1 MIVYIKGHIEELN
14 PGRVVLDAAGIG
26 YGVEI
31 STQTFEALGKQGEE
45 VKLLI
50 YHHFTDS
57 DQRLFGFFSANEKN
71 LFEKLITVKGVG
83 PKLGLTILSGLP
95 AKQLISAIAGEDTAA
110 LSQISGIGK
119 KTAERIILELKDKM
133 EKDVLETVTGQP
145 SQNGE
150 IREEAVNGL
159 EALGFKKNQARQAV
173 SKVLQEQDAKDVSEV
188 IKKALILLNR

>member
-1 MIVYIKGHIEELN
+1 MIAYIKGHIEELT
-14 PGRVVLDAAGIG
+14 PGRVVLDVAGIG

-31 STQTFEALGKQGEE
+31 STLTFEALGKQGEE

-83 PKLGLTILSGLP
+83 PKLGLTILSGLS
-95 AKQLISAIAGEDTAA
+95 AKQLIGAIAGEDTAA

-133 EKDVLETVTGQP
+133 EEEGSGPVSGLSSP
-145 SQNGE
+145 NGG

-159 EALGFKKNQARQAV
+159 EALGFKKKHAREAV
-173 SKVLQEQDAKDVSEV
+173 SKVLQEEDANDVSAV
-188 IKKALILLNR
+188 IKKALIMLNR

>member
-1 MIVYIKGHIEELN
+1 MIAYIKGHIEELT
-14 PGRVVLDAAGIG
+14 PGRVVLDVGGIG

-31 STQTFEALGKQGEE
+31 STQTFEVLGKQGEE

-95 AKQLISAIAGEDTAA
+95 AKQLISAIAGKDTAA

-133 EKDVLETVTGQP
+133 EEEGFDSVTG
-145 SQNGE
+145 SSAQNVG
-150 IREEAVNGL
+150 IREEAVNAL
-159 EALGFKKNQARQAV
+159 EALGFKKKQAREAV
-173 SKVLQEQDAKDVSEV
+173 SKVLQEHDTEDVSAV
-188 IKKALILLNR
+188 IKKALVLLNR